1 MGYFMWFDLGR
12 VQAGGSEISCGTLIY
27 PFHRSSSFFFF
38 IIFIHY
44 SLDVL
49 YDSYASN
56 GLINH
61 AKGMCGLKAYRFLKS
76 EIISSMI
83 LGGFLGS
90 TCIVVIGMS
99 ENVPPAFST
108 RG

>member
-12 VQAGGSEISCGTLIY
+12 VQADGSEISCGTLIY
-27 PFHRSSSFFFF
+27 SFHRSSFF
-38 IIFIHY
+38 IFIFIHY
-44 SLDVL
+44 SFGVL
-49 YDSYASN
+49 YDSFTSN

-61 AKGMCGLKAYRFLKS
+61 AKGMCGLRAYRFLKS

-83 LGGFLGS
+83 LEGFLGS

-99 ENVPPAFST
+99 ETVPPAFST
-108 RG
+108 